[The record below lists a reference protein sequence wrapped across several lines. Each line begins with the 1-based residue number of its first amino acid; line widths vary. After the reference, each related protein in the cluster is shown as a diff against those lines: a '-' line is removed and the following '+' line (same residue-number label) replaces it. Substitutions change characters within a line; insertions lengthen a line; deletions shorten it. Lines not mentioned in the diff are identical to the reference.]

1 MHFIDLQ
8 NDIAAQVGALTMHCQ
23 DNHEAEYLRRLF
35 LLRQRAQAHEVKAD
49 RTGTGRH
56 SIFGGYIRHD
66 TGHYGPA
73 FYQTKKVHVPS
84 ILGELRWMLSGS
96 SSVKPLQAEGIRIW
110 NEWADANGNLG
121 PIYGHAWR
129 QTGGEYTPR
138 QPVPKLPDGV
148 EATYLGI
155 ANGQGGQGH
164 PLKKTWEGMLAR
176 CYDKNSPS
184 YETYGGRGVYVCNRW
199 LQFTAFA
206 QDAENLQG
214 WELKQANPEPFAVQL
229 DKDIFGDG
237 RSYGPD
243 QCAWVSAQENAAAA
257 NPSRVIVL
265 EKDGVQFRFNNI
277 SEFCRKHGIS
287 SANMSDLWTG
297 NKNAKLRNGFKLVE
311 VIDLEAK
318 PQPIDQ
324 IYTML
329 QIALERPA
337 DSGNLVSAWNVAE
350 LGQMALRPC
359 HTLWQICIQDGKLDL
374 MLYQRSAD
382 WFLGVP
388 FNAAFYTTL
397 QSMLAKMLGL
407 KPGVFHHYFGDT
419 HLYAN
424 QLDVADEHLCRLV
437 EKHNGRFICPLAGG
451 PGPSGTPHPEALQL
465 EFHILP
471 DLKAL
476 GKVPAS
482 PWLLR
487 DLQIDDIQLLNYSPA
502 PAIVAPRAA
511 V

>member
-35 LLRQRAQAHEVKAD
+35 QLRQRAQAHEVKAD

-84 ILGELRWMLSGS
+84 IFGELRWMLSGS
-96 SSVKPLQAEGIRIW
+96 TSVKPLQAEGIRIW
-110 NEWADANGNLG
+110 NEWADAQGELG
-121 PIYGHAWR
+121 RVYGAQWR
-129 QTGGEYTPR
+129 DTR
-138 QPVPKLPDGV
+138 NWV
-148 EATYLGI
+148 ES
-155 ANGQGGQGH
+155 NDSESDQ
-164 PLKKTWEGMLAR
+164 R
-176 CYDKNSPS
+176 
-184 YETYGGRGVYVCNRW
+184 YERG
-199 LQFTAFA
+199 A
-206 QDAENLQG
+206 D
-214 WELKQANPEPFAVQL
+214 
-229 DKDIFGDG
+229 
-237 RSYGPD
+237 
-243 QCAWVSAQENAAAA
+243 
-257 NPSRVIVL
+257 
-265 EKDGVQFRFNNI
+265 
-277 SEFCRKHGIS
+277 
-287 SANMSDLWTG
+287 
-297 NKNAKLRNGFKLVE
+297 
-311 VIDLEAK
+311 
-318 PQPIDQ
+318 IDQ
-324 IYTML
+324 IHAML
-329 QIALERPA
+329 QTALERPA
-337 DSGNLVSAWNVAE
+337 DSGNIVSAWNVAE
-350 LGQMALRPC
+350 LNQMALRPC

-397 QSMLAKMLGL
+397 QAMFAEMLGL
-407 KPGVFHHYFGDT
+407 QPGVFHHYFGDT

-424 QLDVADEHLCRLV
+424 QLDVADEHLSRLI
-437 EKHNGRFICPLAGG
+437 NPIDGRLPCPLAWHTGWDG
-451 PGPSGTPHPEALQL
+451 QQHPEALQL
-465 EFHILP
+465 EFHNLP
-471 DLKAL
+471 DLKTA

-502 PAIVAPRAA
+502 PAIKAPNAA

>member
-35 LLRQRAQAHEVKAD
+35 LLRQRAQAHEAKAD

-129 QTGGEYTPR
+129 QTR
-138 QPVPKLPDGV
+138 KWV
-148 EATYLGI
+148 ES
-155 ANGQGGQGH
+155 NDSESDQH
-164 PLKKTWEGMLAR
+164 
-176 CYDKNSPS
+176 
-184 YETYGGRGVYVCNRW
+184 YERG
-199 LQFTAFA
+199 A
-206 QDAENLQG
+206 D
-214 WELKQANPEPFAVQL
+214 
-229 DKDIFGDG
+229 
-237 RSYGPD
+237 
-243 QCAWVSAQENAAAA
+243 
-257 NPSRVIVL
+257 
-265 EKDGVQFRFNNI
+265 
-277 SEFCRKHGIS
+277 
-287 SANMSDLWTG
+287 
-297 NKNAKLRNGFKLVE
+297 
-311 VIDLEAK
+311 
-318 PQPIDQ
+318 IDQ
-324 IYTML
+324 IRTML

-350 LGQMALRPC
+350 LDQMALRPC

-407 KPGVFHHYFGDT
+407 KPGIFHHYFGDT

-424 QLDVADEHLCRLV
+424 QLDVADEHLSRLITPID
-437 EKHNGRFICPLAGG
+437 GRLPCPLAWHTGRDDQ
-451 PGPSGTPHPEALQL
+451 PHPEALQL
-465 EFHILP
+465 EFHNLP

-482 PWLLR
+482 HCLLR
-487 DLQIDDIQLLNYSPA
+487 NLGIDDIQLLNYSPA